1 MKRFTLF
8 LLGLFLCLGNTKA
21 QSSVDTNIA
30 VNDNK
35 QDKTFVVIISN
46 ENYKHEEAV
55 PFAKNDGE
63 VFKIYCQKTLGIP
76 EDHIRFAPNATLGE
90 MNFAIYWLGNMLK
103 AYDGEAKA
111 IFYYSGHGMPD
122 ENGKEAYLLPVD
134 GFSQST
140 EGALSTKN
148 LYSKL
153 GDMTSRNIVVF
164 LDACFSGTKRDG
176 KMLASSRGV
185 AIKVKSS
192 PVADNTVVFSA
203 ATGDETAYPFKSQKH
218 GLFTYYVLDK
228 MQKSGGYT
236 TLGELSDYVTQNVK
250 RKAVL
255 ENNGKSQTP
264 TVIAASNNKGWRN
277 WRFADKAA
285 KQFENRNVSSETL
298 ESTITKTVDKV
309 SVQAKDLIGTWKS
322 SNDNNGQK
330 IDIFF
335 TFNES
340 TFSMKNVISGNDSKL
355 GIITISLLIPGDY
368 SLKGDKLT
376 IKSKANKVELKVDN
390 IEFVGEAAERIRQ
403 KPELKEQVMKMLEK
417 EIKKTK
423 RKFTSGFP
431 ENGDVPIIS
440 FTDDQLVL
448 SLGRGE
454 AMTFTRVN

>member
-1 MKRFTLF
+1 MKRYTLF
-8 LLGLFLCLGNTKA
+8 IIGLFLCLGTTKA
-21 QSSVDTNIA
+21 QSSVDTKIA
-30 VNDNK
+30 VNDSK

-76 EDHIRFAPNATLGE
+76 EDHIKFAPDATLGE
-90 MNFAIYWLGNMLK
+90 MNFAIFWLGNMLK

-140 EGALSTKN
+140 EGALSTKS

-153 GDMTSRNIVVF
+153 GDMSSRNIVVF
-164 LDACFSGTKRDG
+164 LDACFSGAKRDG

-185 AIKVKSS
+185 AIKVKDD
-192 PVADNTVVFSA
+192 PVGDNTVVFSA
-203 ATGDETAYPFKSQKH
+203 ATGDETAYPYKSQKH

-250 RKAVL
+250 RKAVV

-264 TVIAASNNKGWRN
+264 TVIAASGNNDWRN

-285 KQFENRNVSSETL
+285 KRFENRTIASATPSQTQRPVATPVNTTAPKPSSPAPSIPTQTATPRPSTPAMSMTAAADLVAQGKKQMRAMNYDKAKITFTQAVDQGSLEAVYQLGMLYSNSNYDGYNKETAL
-298 ESTITKTVDKV
+298 SYFLK
-309 SVQAKDLIGTWKS
+309 AA
-322 SNDNNGQK
+322 NN
-330 IDIFF
+330 
-335 TFNES
+335 S
-340 TFSMKNVISGNDSKL
+340 HV
-355 GIITISLLIPGDY
+355 
-368 SLKGDKLT
+368 
-376 IKSKANKVELKVDN
+376 
-390 IEFVGEAAERIRQ
+390 
-403 KPELKEQVMKMLEK
+403 
-417 EIKKTK
+417 
-423 RKFTSGFP
+423 
-431 ENGDVPIIS
+431 
-440 FTDDQLVL
+440 
-448 SLGRGE
+448 E
-454 AMTFTRVN
+454 AMYQAGMMYLGTDNSAAKIWLRKAASNGHSRAQVQLSRLR